1 MSATRRQ
8 SGFSMIELLVAMA
21 IGGFL
26 IIGAV
31 TMQSN
36 TRKTF
41 SVNEQQG
48 RLQETARY
56 VISVL
61 EPEIELAGGYGYT
74 NRPEDITYAG
84 TGTFVTMLR
93 TWSTQVGG
101 LPAGLESCGKH
112 YAVDIISSV
121 QAANNAYSLT
131 CAAQGGGH
139 NGTSDTIT
147 IRHAGTVAV
156 AGDPT
161 KFQLVTSR
169 LCQGCN
175 QLYVG
180 ATPVVDPST
189 DVQVRDMVVN
199 SYYVARRS
207 DARSDIPA
215 LRAKILTTNGAA
227 PFVDDQEVIRGVED
241 IQVEFGVDSGIDQD
255 GDGIADYVSG
265 LTNRYV
271 APDNAVVRTGQ
282 VSAVRLWV
290 RVRAEDPEQGFTDNR
305 TYTYAGTTF
314 TPAANDHYRRV
325 LMSRTIYLRN
335 ARGMEIVDAL
345 PPP

>member
-1 MSATRRQ
+1 MNATRKQ

-36 TRKTF
+36 SRKTF
-41 SVNEQQG
+41 TVNEQQA

-61 EPEIELAGGYGYT
+61 EPEMELAGGYGFT
-74 NRPEDITYAG
+74 NRPEDIWWTSGGAN
-84 TGTFVTMLR
+84 TPSTILR

-112 YAVDIISSV
+112 YALDVISSI
-121 QAANNAYSLT
+121 QAANNAYSLS
-131 CAAQGGGH
+131 CAATYPH
-139 NGTSDTIT
+139 NGVSDTIT

-156 AGDPT
+156 AGDPS
-161 KFQLVTSR
+161 KYQLIGSR
-169 LCQGCN
+169 TAQG
-175 QLYVG
+175 QGRLYVG
-180 ATPVVDPST
+180 TTPSLTATDREI
-189 DVQVRDMVVN
+189 RDMVVN
-199 SYYVARRS
+199 SYYVATRS

-215 LRAKILTTNGAA
+215 LRAKILTTDGVA

-241 IQVEFGVDSGIDQD
+241 IQVEFGVDPGIDQN
-255 GDGIADYVSG
+255 GDGYADYVSAM
-265 LTNRYV
+265 TARYV
-271 APDNAVVRTGQ
+271 PPNNAVVNTGQ

-305 TYTYAGTTF
+305 TYSYAGTTF
-314 TPAANDHYRRV
+314 TPTATDHYRRV
-325 LMSRTIYLRN
+325 LMSRTIFLRN
-335 ARGMEIVDAL
+335 ARGLEIVNAL
-345 PPP
+345 PPT